1 MLSSASIQVFVDI
14 SMVLLPQRLIW
25 SLHITWQR
33 KLGISIIFGVG
44 LLASVAACFRLWYT
58 VKYFKDPDRMYFISP
73 LLFWACAEMTCGFFI
88 LSMPYLPRIIAGSRL
103 PRKVKVVL
111 GLSVQPTNRSNHDN
125 FEPCRGSH
133 GKSSSTVTSNS
144 LSRSGSPAFQCL
156 TLRGRN
162 RRNTCAAVRMW
173 CG

>member
-1 MLSSASIQVFVDI
+1 
-14 SMVLLPQRLIW
+14 
-25 SLHITWQR
+25 
-33 KLGISIIFGVG
+33 
-44 LLASVAACFRLWYT
+44 

-133 GKSSSTVTSNS
+133 GKSRSTVTSNS
-144 LSRSGSPAFQCL
+144 LFKIRKSGIPMSDLERSESQEH
-156 TLRGRN
+156 LRGGTNVVRVT
-162 RRNTCAAVRMW
+162 RTTNTSFVLSPHY
-173 CG
+173 GTDSQDNIVP